1 MGNCRSE
8 PKVEPQEA
16 PQESSLPE
24 NEVKISPPPDAS
36 ANRDDSEASSAS
48 SASVSS
54 SSVASSSA
62 SSSATPTAKCRP
74 YSSKKTKA
82 VDTPEESSAM
92 VASSSPSS
100 PPPHPNEIPS
110 KWKVTSLTFNGSV
123 LAESIGTTQEKK
135 GDIKEAIADFH
146 ANPRQY
152 ISLQYQTAMLDWP
165 VKQQQYKIVHREG
178 TAYYTPQDVSPD
190 GWMTCWMQHYQALPA
205 LPNDEL
211 PPAARDQYTDTVLA
225 THFARK
231 LPKPLLP
238 GRGMGC
244 CDDPKLKIIG
254 NVDPSDIKQGT
265 VGDCWLL
272 SGISSLAEFDGAIK
286 KLFRKSKDWHKMPGE
301 KPNMYTITL
310 WDLPTWTEV
319 DIVVDERLC
328 ANPNKT
334 GLLSSKPSS
343 DGELWVCYLE
353 KAIAAHCGGWDKITG
368 GHATHAWALMTGC
381 KEQYTIFHNPK
392 TDLYYCS
399 SRYDPNKKK
408 WSAYTNAPSDSYA
421 GVWPGAWPKEGGG
434 GKGEL
439 PLEEV
444 FQRMC
449 AWDKIN
455 FIMGAG
461 RSNDVKKEAG
471 MVDNHGYSVIECRT
485 NVAGTGVDMV
495 KVRNPWGKGEM
506 ENGEF
511 DDDGPGWEKYPKIK
525 QELNPVVADDGIF
538 WVTKEEFFRLY
549 DTIYVSAKSMTEF
562 LED

>member
-1 MGNCRSE
+1 MGNCKSK
-8 PKVEPQEA
+8 PQIEPQEA
-16 PQESSLPE
+16 P
-24 NEVKISPPPDAS
+24 K
-36 ANRDDSEASSAS
+36 EASPAMDEAPSPSKSNSSSSSSSVS
-48 SASVSS
+48 SASV
-54 SSVASSSA
+54 ASSTTTPSRTTNKKNHARSA
-62 SSSATPTAKCRP
+62 NKPEPASIVSAPTPL
-74 YSSKKTKA
+74 
-82 VDTPEESSAM
+82 
-92 VASSSPSS
+92 
-100 PPPHPNEIPS
+100 PNTDPS
-110 KWKVTSLTFNGSV
+110 KWKVTSLQFSGSV
-123 LAESIGTTQEKK
+123 LAESIGTTQERK
-135 GDIKEAIADFH
+135 GEIKLAIADFH
-146 ANPRQY
+146 ANPHQY

-178 TAYYTPQDVSPD
+178 TAYYTPQNVSPD
-190 GWMTCWMQHYQALPA
+190 GWMTCLMQHYQVLPP
-205 LPNDEL
+205 LPDDEL
-211 PPAARDQYTDTVLA
+211 PKRFRDPYTDTILA
-225 THFARK
+225 THIGRK

-238 GRGMGC
+238 GRGMGVV
-244 CDDPKLKIIG
+244 DDPKLKIIG
-254 NVDPSDIKQGT
+254 NVDPSDIKQGA

-272 SGISSLAEFDGAIK
+272 SGISSLAEFDGAVK
-286 KLFRKSKDWHKMPGE
+286 KLFRKTKNWHKMPAD

-353 KAIAAHCGGWDKITG
+353 KAIAAHCGGWDNITG
-368 GHATHAWALMTGC
+368 GHCTHAWALLTGC
-381 KEQYTIFHNPK
+381 REQYTIFQNHK
-392 TDLYYCS
+392 TGKYYCS

-434 GKGEL
+434 GNGEL
-439 PLEEV
+439 SLEEV
-444 FQRMC
+444 FMRLC
-449 AWDKIN
+449 AWDKVD

-471 MVDNHGYSVIECRT
+471 MVDNHGYSVIECRA
-485 NVAGTGVDMV
+485 NIAGTDIDLI
-495 KVRNPWGKGEM
+495 KVRNPWGKGEI

-511 DDDGPGWEKYPKIK
+511 DDDGPGWEKYPQVK

-538 WVTKEEFFRLY
+538 WVTKDEFFRLY
-549 DTIYVSAKSMTEF
+549 DTIYVCAKSMTEF